1 MPFRDSLT
9 CTFVVSCA
17 QPKHGELQLG
27 HGTVDTKSMSRS
39 MSIIRYPDGREDV
52 ADCDASNLD
61 PLILLLL
68 LSLDTR
74 CLIHHQLGEI
84 DDEPFDR

>member
-17 QPKHGELQLG
+17 QPKRRELQLG
-27 HGTVDTKSMSRS
+27 HGKVDTKSMSRS

-52 ADCDASNLD
+52 DDEEDGRLCDASNLD
-61 PLILLLL
+61 PLAVGVTRVDIVVLT
-68 LSLDTR
+68 LDTLTDPV
-74 CLIHHQLGEI
+74 C
-84 DDEPFDR
+84 